1 MTFVEENGSQD
12 LFALELIW
20 TENAL
25 LLFLKIGVKHDLF
38 CSCFLY
44 LLILPVYLDCPCI
57 SRISSFVFEF
67 IKKSFSFLIPITR
80 FWFRSV
86 YLYCLWT
93 KNVQPIFMPRHGN
106 NEVDQLAFMMIVP
119 VVLIVLPFHFTWYH
133 QLL

>member
-1 MTFVEENGSQD
+1 MDYDDFCGRKWFTRSVCFGTHLNWECIAFVSQNWSKTWFI
-12 LFALELIW
+12 LF
-20 TENAL
+20 
-25 LLFLKIGVKHDLF
+25 LLFVF
-38 CSCFLY
+38 ANFAS
-44 LLILPVYLDCPCI
+44 I
-57 SRISSFVFEF
+57 SGLSMYFKDI
-67 IKKSFSFLIPITR
+67 IISFLIPITR